1 MSQSSQAVTVY
12 DPNSLLPPPAF
23 MFMEMVHDIIVIE
36 DTLPQATHPHE
47 IHDMIADLR
56 FMYATMQYCGDWS
69 LWRRVTGLL
78 HRARNMTIQLSH
90 EYVRRCA
97 VLVDACRTHQHTQ
110 LCRTSIDRDCIYCR
124 HTAVD
129 TCSIPPSYDAM
140 ALAVSAC
147 DDVLPYVR
155 PLCKSFYIHD
165 LRPCLVA
172 FMTDTDSECNDS
184 DSHSGA
190 HIDVPVSKR
199 LCV

>member
-1 MSQSSQAVTVY
+1 MTQSSLAVVVY
-12 DPNSLLPPPAF
+12 DSRSLLPPPAF
-23 MFMEMVHDIIVIE
+23 LLMEMLHDIMMIE
-36 DTLPQATHPHE
+36 RTLPQATHPHE
-47 IHDMIADLR
+47 IRDMIADLR
-56 FMYATMQYCGDWS
+56 FMYATMLYCGDWS

-97 VLVDACRTHQHTQ
+97 ALVDACRTHQHTQ

-129 TCSIPPSYDAM
+129 ICSIPPSYDAM

-190 HIDVPVSKR
+190 HIDVPVSQR